1 MGDIE
6 TDLSSD
12 ELNLKYDILQFFKDR
27 DCFALVF
34 PFFNIFNFTSDDLNS
49 NSK

>member
-1 MGDIE
+1 MKSDKKMGDIE

-27 DCFALVF
+27 DCFALV
-34 PFFNIFNFTSDDLNS
+34 DDLNS